1 MFDSPADREA
11 RMTEFESR
19 IQHLEEPEEE
29 YMLALIKLFKAANH
43 DVKPEDVNRAVK
55 RKFLNGISADLRHNV
70 FIFCNNPLDDTV
82 GHQDLLKA
90 SRDARVHLTAT
101 KQLVTPASDDPI
113 FHTDSRPTCRPTQ
126 VSPNA
131 AVNALTDDST
141 LNAVL
146 SLTKKFVEQVRLNE
160 QRFQE
165 KEDKINLLSNSSQQ
179 FSRGRGRLPRSRG
192 SFRGRTHAVLNKSP
206 AGQHSRTLTR

>member
-1 MFDSPADREA
+1 MLSVEGRALAVLEQVEEEKGSQLKYSDLKQSLTMVFDSPADREA
-11 RMTEFESR
+11 RMMEFESR
-19 IQHLEEPEEE
+19 VQHLDETEEE
-29 YMLALIKLFKAANH
+29 YMLALIKLFKAAYG
-43 DVKPEDVNRAVK
+43 AMK

-101 KQLVTPASDDPI
+101 KQLVTSVSDDPI
-113 FHTDSRPTCRPTQ
+113 FHTASRPTQ
-126 VSPNA
+126 VSSNA

-146 SLTKKFVEQVRLNE
+146 SLTQKFDEQVKLNE
-160 QRFQE
+160 QRFKEQ
-165 KEDKINLLSNSSQQ
+165 EDKINLLSN
-179 FSRGRGRLPRSRG
+179 
-192 SFRGRTHAVLNKSP
+192 
-206 AGQHSRTLTR
+206 